1 MNDFVI
7 DVYPKNIK
15 DIKGAI
21 ILRYILDSEFKDSAE
36 YCKSVFDRVIDSGVK
51 FNPQYPNAENQ

>member
-1 MNDFVI
+1 MNDFVF

-36 YCKSVFDRVIDSGVK
+36 YCKSIFDKVSERQVKWVIK
-51 FNPQYPNAENQ
+51 K

>member
-21 ILRYILDSEFKDSAE
+21 ILRYILDSEFKDSVE
-36 YCKSVFDRVIDSGVK
+36 YCKSIFDKVSDPGVK
-51 FNPQYPNAENQ
+51 WVIKK